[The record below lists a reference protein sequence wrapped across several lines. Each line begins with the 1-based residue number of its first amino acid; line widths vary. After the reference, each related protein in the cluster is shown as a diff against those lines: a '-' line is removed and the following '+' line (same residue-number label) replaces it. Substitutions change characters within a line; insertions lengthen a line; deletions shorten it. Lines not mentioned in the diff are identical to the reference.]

1 MGATLTFFPIERG
14 VAVARRPVFLLMQY
28 PAAFLWSLPWIIPPV
43 VTYLRLR
50 HSHSLDEESDVA
62 LENPPL
68 VSVIVPA
75 RNEAHNIARCVT
87 SILSTT
93 YPNLELI
100 VVDDSSTDGTA
111 QIARDAAQRD
121 PRARFITSPPLP
133 DGWFG
138 KQWACAT
145 GAKVARGSVLQF
157 TDADTVHGPDLVT
170 RSMNAMRRTRAQLF
184 SVAGRQELG
193 GFWERVI
200 QPQIFTIL
208 AMRYGGTESIT
219 QSTNV
224 RDKIA
229 NGQCIFVTH
238 DSYNAIGGH
247 ASVRTSVAE
256 DMMLAQRFF
265 AARKRV
271 VIMLGVNQLSTR
283 MYGSLREI
291 VSGWRK
297 NVFAGGLDSVPFG
310 KMGQTI
316 FPLVLLLPPL
326 MELLPPLALVLAA
339 FGVATSSTLLLW
351 AAMSCA
357 ATLAWWVVVYAT
369 IGENPL
375 YALAYPLGALVLLYI
390 FFTAVIRGRRVSW
403 KGRTYISI
411 SSAAIMTR
419 PT

>member
-1 MGATLTFFPIERG
+1 MH
-14 VAVARRPVFLLMQY
+14 Y

-43 VTYLRLR
+43 VTYFRLR
-50 HSHSLDEESDVA
+50 HSRSLDDESDIP

-111 QIARDAAQRD
+111 QIAREAAQRD

-133 DGWFG
+133 EGWFG

-145 GAKVARGSVLQF
+145 GAKVAHGSVLQF
-157 TDADTVHGPDLVT
+157 TDADTVHGADLVT
-170 RSMNAMRRTRAQLF
+170 RSMNAMHRTRAQLF

-193 GFWERVI
+193 GFWEKVI
-200 QPQIFTIL
+200 QPQIFMIL
-208 AMRYGGTESIT
+208 SMRYGGTESIT

-256 DMMLAQRFF
+256 DLMLAQRFF

-271 VIMLGVNQLSTR
+271 VIVLGVNQLSTR
-283 MYGSLREI
+283 MYASLREI
-291 VSGWRK
+291 IGGWRK

-310 KMGQTI
+310 KVGRTL
-316 FPLVLLLPPL
+316 FPLFLLMPPL
-326 MELLPPLALVLAA
+326 MELLPPLALALAA
-339 FGVATSSTLLLW
+339 TGLATSGTLLLW
-351 AAMSCA
+351 AAISGA
-357 ATLAWWVVVYAT
+357 ATLLWWIVAYVT
-369 IGENPL
+369 IRENPL
-375 YALAYPLGALVLLYI
+375 YTLAYPLGALVLLYI
-390 FFTAVIRGRRVSW
+390 FLTAVIRGRRVRW
-403 KGRTYISI
+403 KGRTYISQ
-411 SSAAIMTR
+411 
-419 PT
+419 

>member
-1 MGATLTFFPIERG
+1 MHYL
-14 VAVARRPVFLLMQY
+14 
-28 PAAFLWSLPWIIPPV
+28 AAFLWSLPWIIPPL
-43 VTYLRLR
+43 VTYFRLR
-50 HSHSLDEESDVA
+50 RSRSLDDESDIPP
-62 LENPPL
+62 ENPPL

-87 SILSTT
+87 SILATT

-100 VVDDSSTDGTA
+100 VVDDSSTDGTTA
-111 QIARDAAQRD
+111 IAREAAMRD
-121 PRARFITSPPLP
+121 PRARFIPSPPLP
-133 DGWFG
+133 EGWFG

-157 TDADTVHGPDLVT
+157 TDADTVHGADLVT
-170 RSMNAMRRTRAQLF
+170 RSINAMRRARAQLF

-193 GFWERVI
+193 GFWEKVI

-208 AMRYGGTESIT
+208 SMRYGGTESVT
-219 QSTNV
+219 QATSV
-224 RDKIA
+224 SDKIA

-256 DMMLAQRFF
+256 DLMLAQKFF

-271 VIMLGVNQLSTR
+271 VLMLGLNQLSTR
-283 MYGSLREI
+283 MYASLGEI
-291 VSGWRK
+291 ITGWRK

-310 KMGQTI
+310 KVGQTI
-316 FPLVLLLPPL
+316 FPLFLLMPPL
-326 MELLPPLALVLAA
+326 MELLPPLSLALAVAGL
-339 FGVATSSTLLLW
+339 ATSGTLLVW
-351 AAMSCA
+351 AAISGGV
-357 ATLAWWVVVYAT
+357 TLLWWIVVYVT

-403 KGRTYISI
+403 KGRTYISQ
-411 SSAAIMTR
+411 
-419 PT
+419 

>member
-1 MGATLTFFPIERG
+1 MR
-14 VAVARRPVFLLMQY
+14 FL
-28 PAAFLWSLPWIIPPV
+28 AAFFFSLPWIIPPL
-43 VTYLRLR
+43 VTYFRLR
-50 HSHSLDEESDVA
+50 HSRSLDDESDSPPPGA
-62 LENPPL
+62 PL

-75 RNEAHNIARCVT
+75 RNEAHNIARCVR

-111 QIARDAAQRD
+111 DVARRAAEGD
-121 PRARFITSPPLP
+121 PRARVVTNAALP

-157 TDADTVHGPDLVT
+157 TDADTVHGADLVT
-170 RSMNAMRRTRAQLF
+170 RSTNAMRRARAQLF

-208 AMRYGGTESIT
+208 SMRYGGTESVT
-219 QSTNV
+219 QATSVSN
-224 RDKIA
+224 KIA

-247 ASVRTSVAE
+247 SSVRTSVAE
-256 DMMLAQRFF
+256 DLMLAQKFF

-271 VIMLGVNQLSTR
+271 VLILGFNQLSTR
-283 MYGSLREI
+283 MYASLGEI
-291 VSGWRK
+291 IAGWRK

-310 KMGQTI
+310 RIGRTF
-316 FPLVLLLPPL
+316 FPLVLLLPPIMQL
-326 MELLPPLALVLAA
+326 FPVLALIVGA
-339 FGVATSSTLLLW
+339 FGAATPDLLLW
-351 AAMSCA
+351 AAISA
-357 ATLAWWVVVYAT
+357 GATLAWWLVVYVT

-390 FFTAVIRGRRVSW
+390 FVTAVIRGRRVTW
-403 KGRTYISI
+403 KGRTYIS
-411 SSAAIMTR
+411 A
-419 PT
+419 

>member
-1 MGATLTFFPIERG
+1 MHYFT
-14 VAVARRPVFLLMQY
+14 AVLL
-28 PAAFLWSLPWIIPPV
+28 SLPWIVPPL
-43 VTYLRLR
+43 VTYFRLR
-50 HSHSLDEESDVA
+50 HSRSLDDESDIP

-68 VSVIVPA
+68 VSVVVPA
-75 RNEAHNIARCVT
+75 RNEAHNIARCVS

-100 VVDDSSTDGTA
+100 VVDDSSTDGTVD
-111 QIARDAAQRD
+111 IAREAAEAD
-121 PRARFITSPPLP
+121 PRARVIMCPPLP
-133 DGWFG
+133 EGWFG

-157 TDADTVHGPDLVT
+157 TDADTVHGADLVT
-170 RSMNAMRRTRAQLF
+170 RSTNAMRRARAQLF

-208 AMRYGGTESIT
+208 SMRYGGTESVT
-219 QSTNV
+219 QATSVSN
-224 RDKIA
+224 KIA

-256 DMMLAQRFF
+256 DLMLAQRFF

-271 VIMLGVNQLSTR
+271 VLMLGLNQLSTR
-283 MYGSLREI
+283 MYASLGEI
-291 VSGWRK
+291 ISGWRK

-310 KMGQTI
+310 RMGRTF

-326 MELLPPLALVLAA
+326 MQLLPVLMLILGAL
-339 FGVATSSTLLLW
+339 GVATPGLMLW
-351 AAMSCA
+351 ATICTAT
-357 ATLAWWVVVYAT
+357 TLAWWIVVYVT
-369 IGENPL
+369 LGENPL

-390 FFTAVIRGRRVSW
+390 FVTAVIRGRRVTW
-403 KGRTYISI
+403 KGRTYISQ
-411 SSAAIMTR
+411 
-419 PT
+419 

>member
-1 MGATLTFFPIERG
+1 MPYLI
-14 VAVARRPVFLLMQY
+14 
-28 PAAFLWSLPWIIPPV
+28 AFLWSLPWIVPPV
-43 VTYLRLR
+43 VTYFRVR
-50 HSHSLDEESDVA
+50 HSRSLDAESDVPP
-62 LENPPL
+62 ENPPL

-100 VVDDSSTDGTA
+100 VVDDSSTDGTTE
-111 QIARDAAQRD
+111 IGRDAAKRD
-121 PRARFITSPPLP
+121 PRARFIPSPPLP
-133 DGWFG
+133 EGWFG

-157 TDADTVHGPDLVT
+157 TDADTVHGADLVT
-170 RSMNAMRRTRAQLF
+170 RSINAMRRARAQLF

-193 GFWERVI
+193 GFWEKVM

-208 AMRYGGTESIT
+208 AMRYGGTESVT
-219 QSTNV
+219 EATNV

-247 ASVRTSVAE
+247 ASVRSSVAE
-256 DMMLAQRFF
+256 DLMLAQRFF

-271 VIMLGVNQLSTR
+271 VVMLGVNQLSTR

-291 VSGWRK
+291 VRGWRK

-310 KMGQTI
+310 KVGQTL
-316 FPLVLLLPPL
+316 FPLFLLLPPL
-326 MELLPPLALVLAA
+326 MELVPLLALALAA
-339 FGVATSSTLLLW
+339 AGLATSSALLVW
-351 AAMSCA
+351 AAISTA
-357 ATLAWWVVVYAT
+357 VTLAWWILVYVT
-369 IGENPL
+369 IRENPL

-390 FFTAVIRGRRVSW
+390 FLTAVIRGRRVTW
-403 KGRTYISI
+403 KGRTYI
-411 SSAAIMTR
+411 AQ
-419 PT
+419 